1 MWSNINDQVKKELE
15 EEEIVQVEDTEGR
28 VEKDETMKE
37 KVSEGSEDVTQT
49 VTHTVYER
57 TSTCGIIETL
67 ADKLEG
73 AGKELKEILKILQ
86 EVDDDE
92 EVGKKLSAKFT
103 SHALLKQMKDHTSSK
118 EVMAGEWVDI
128 ALKKIN
134 VNSEKTAYRCLNSL
148 LKLIMYD
155 FVPYDMSYPPPTRMA
170 ETAVPSSSKMDE
182 EAEVEVDINEPAI
195 QEKGKKSKLSI
206 GKYLVKSVIQPDGSR
221 KWPCPYENCTK
232 LYGSSGGCAGH
243 LNKHLGKMYECPTCH
258 YEGYSL
264 DSYNKHTCFRG
275 KRTQAGDETRGRKR
289 KSSGDD
295 GASQKKAKGE
305 EEVSEGVESK
315 KEKETEKVAVKEE
328 ISVEKEGETEYIILD

>member
-1 MWSNINDQVKKELE
+1 
-15 EEEIVQVEDTEGR
+15 
-28 VEKDETMKE
+28 
-37 KVSEGSEDVTQT
+37 
-49 VTHTVYER
+49 
-57 TSTCGIIETL
+57 
-67 ADKLEG
+67 
-73 AGKELKEILKILQ
+73 
-86 EVDDDE
+86 
-92 EVGKKLSAKFT
+92 
-103 SHALLKQMKDHTSSK
+103 MKDDSS
-118 EVMAGEWVDI
+118 VMAGEWVDI

-134 VNSEKTAYRCLNSL
+134 VNSEKTAYRCLNAL

-170 ETAVPSSSKMDE
+170 ESVVPSSSKMDE
-182 EAEVEVDINEPAI
+182 EAEVDINEPAI

-206 GKYLVKSVIQPDGSR
+206 GKYLVKSAIQPDGSR
-221 KWPCPYENCTK
+221 KWPCPYENCTEM
-232 LYGSSGGCAGH
+232 YGSSGGCAGH

-305 EEVSEGVESK
+305 KEVRESEVREVKKEGVKSK
-315 KEKETEKVAVKEE
+315 TEKETEKVAVKEE